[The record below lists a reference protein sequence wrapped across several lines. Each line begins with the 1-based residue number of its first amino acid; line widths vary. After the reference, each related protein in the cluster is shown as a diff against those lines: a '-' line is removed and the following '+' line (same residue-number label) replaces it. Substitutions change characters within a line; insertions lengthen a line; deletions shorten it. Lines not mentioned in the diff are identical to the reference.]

1 MWDGNGARNNYC
13 GIIFEIWKKERNMR
27 SKKNEKIVFIE
38 TMLLLL
44 FLTGCSNNDI
54 ITGKA
59 VDTTNNDAKEFS
71 IKAFQFRYEPDT
83 INVNNGDKVKVII
96 NNVDVLHGIMIPDL
110 GIKGND
116 IIEFT
121 ADKEEEFMWYCTNMC
136 GEGHRQMK
144 GKLVVK

>member
-1 MWDGNGARNNYC
+1 M
-13 GIIFEIWKKERNMR
+13 EKMKKYAGKEKM
-27 SKKNEKIVFIE
+27 KKIVFIGSI
-38 TMLLLL
+38 LLLL
-44 FLTGCSNNDI
+44 FLTGCSNNDL

-71 IKAFQFRYEPDT
+71 IKAFQFGYEPDT
-83 INVNNGDKVKVII
+83 INVNRGDKVKIII
-96 NNVDVLHGIMIPDL
+96 NNIDVLHGIRIPDL

-116 IIEFT
+116 IIEFI
-121 ADKEEEFMWYCTNMC
+121 ADKNGEFMWYCTNMC